1 MRSHTHRVTFPENMI
16 SLSDMI
22 DPNSLLHDGVLSFD
36 HRRSSK
42 NSSSNCHRNSH
53 SSHSIHSSHCSRWA
67 IARVS
72 VLVYESRSS
81 KTFFHSSRSLNSSHW
96 HSSHSFRSV
105 HSSHCHCPRW
115 ATAWVSVLET
125 VCVPAYPFCARHF
138 RSFPAFHT
146 FWGSRYSKHQ
156 CC

>member
-1 MRSHTHRVTFPENMI
+1 MIQIRSFIMVFFPSIIE
-16 SLSDMI
+16 
-22 DPNSLLHDGVLSFD
+22 DPSRIPRPTVIET
-36 HRRSSK
+36 RTRP
-42 NSSSNCHRNSH
+42 
-53 SSHSIHSSHCSRWA
+53 HSIHSSHCSRWA

-72 VLVYESRSS
+72 VLVYASRSS

-146 FWGSRYSKHQ
+146 FWGSRFSAFFNAVELNSAH
-156 CC
+156 CFL